1 LACCFFVDPKLD
13 SESVNIFWAESIK
26 SIVLNCAT
34 YTSKNTNE
42 CFSLELELLNCKHN
56 SVTTFG
62 GKKHLSITNEFGAVQ
77 LIFNKEV
84 KLDQLLNFTIS
95 VSSTSKILQQVE
107 AIKTLE
113 NILMKNGNLVEKIDS
128 KPSKFANPEILF
140 AYDFIKNGNSQRE
153 LARYLFGNDA
163 IINDWDGISDSL
175 RAKTRRLITQGKEF
189 VNTSVIDFF

>member
-1 LACCFFVDPKLD
+1 M
-13 SESVNIFWAESIK
+13 
-26 SIVLNCAT
+26 
-34 YTSKNTNE
+34 
-42 CFSLELELLNCKHN
+42 
-56 SVTTFG
+56 TFG

-77 LIFNKEV
+77 LIFDKEV

-95 VSSTSKILQQVE
+95 VSSTAKIRQQVE

-113 NILMKNGNLVEKIDS
+113 NILMKNGSLIEKIDS
-128 KPSKFANPEILF
+128 KSSKFANPEILF

-175 RAKTRRLITQGKEF
+175 RAKTRRLIAQGKEF